1 MKISMP
7 ESIRSAISPEIT
19 LLSTNVVEY
28 QIRAQRAGRGRL
40 VTVQAEAKN

>member
-1 MKISMP
+1 MP
-7 ESIRSAISPEIT
+7 NGICSARSPEIT
-19 LLSTNVVEY
+19 LWSTNVVWKY